1 MYFVES
7 VDANE
12 MHDEKPCWI
21 HEGEFATLAEAVGR
35 AQGVVRKSLA
45 EFGAGEDSVDQVLAQ
60 YKLYGA
66 IPLIHGRPDSVEC
79 SSFDPYEY
87 AADYLRSL

>member
-12 MHDEKPCWI
+12 MHDKKPCWI
-21 HEGEFATLAEAVGR
+21 HEGDFATLAEAIGR
-35 AQGVVRKSLA
+35 AQAVVRKSLA
-45 EFGAGEDSVDQVLAQ
+45 EFGAGEHSVDQALAQ
-60 YKLYGA
+60 YQLYGA
-66 IPLIHGRPDSVEC
+66 IPFIHGRDDSTER
-79 SSFDPYEY
+79 SSFNPYEY

>member
-21 HEGEFATLAEAVGR
+21 HEGEFATLAEAVDL
-35 AQGVVRKSLA
+35 AQAVVRKSLA
-45 EFGAGEDSVDQVLAQ
+45 EFGAGEDTVDQVLAQ
-60 YKLYGA
+60 YQLYGA
-66 IPLIHGRPDSVEC
+66 IPFIHGRHESAER
-79 SSFDPYEY
+79 SSFSPYEY